1 MKHQIVINGKTYE
14 VEYDDADENAS
25 PSAPPIEPAQS
36 IVLPTPPVPGSSQP
50 SEVDESKLCRSPV
63 AGIVARVNVEVGQSV
78 QAGEIVV
85 VVEAMKMEN
94 NLATAVAA
102 RVNSVKVKVGDT
114 VKVTQIMV
122 EFE

>member
-1 MKHQIVINGKTYE
+1 LKHQIVINGKTYE

>member
-1 MKHQIVINGKTYE
+1 MKHQVVINGKTYE